1 MFLYAHVL
9 FISLIY
15 KKPKFIA
22 TELLLFWLR
31 FYWNIFFVPSFIYSR
46 NTGEKRDFYIFRT
59 LPIPLKN
66 ISTHF
71 CFHGVVK
78 YDFIIIIVI
87 NTLHCITILL
97 RFCFRSQTH
106 ITLLTYSVLGSQYV
120 YIHIYCCMWP
130 SKACVWSSTY
140 RIHCRGH
147 KCNWPNKIN
156 CRWYLSINFCH

>member
-78 YDFIIIIVI
+78 YDFIIIDHCHKYVALYYHLASFLFQKSNTHNTFNIFRIGFTVCI
-87 NTLHCITILL
+87 HTYILLHVTLEGLCLKFYLQNTL
-97 RFCFRSQTH
+97 
-106 ITLLTYSVLGSQYV
+106 
-120 YIHIYCCMWP
+120 
-130 SKACVWSSTY
+130 
-140 RIHCRGH
+140 
-147 KCNWPNKIN
+147 
-156 CRWYLSINFCH
+156 